1 MVEYKI
7 TDVQINMLI
16 RRMSALPWASVDPI
30 MQILR
35 EVIENGKREQQA
47 KVDKDRLKDDAQ
59 YETRIARAVGDT
71 V

>member
-1 MVEYKI
+1 MI
-7 TDVQINMLI
+7 I
-16 RRMSALPWASVDPI
+16 RRMSTLPWARVDPI

-47 KVDKDRLKDDAQ
+47 RVDKDNIKD
-59 YETRIARAVGDT
+59 IARAVGDT

>member
-16 RRMSALPWASVDPI
+16 RRMSTLPWARVDPI

-35 EVIENGKREQQA
+35 EIIENGKREQQA
-47 KVDKDRLKDDAQ
+47 RVDKDNIKD
-59 YETRIARAVGDT
+59 IARAVGDT

>member
-16 RRMSALPWASVDPI
+16 RRMRALPWASVDPI
-30 MQILR
+30 MQMLR

-47 KVDKDRLKDDAQ
+47 RVDQDKLKD
-59 YETRIARAVGDT
+59 IARAVGDT

>member
-7 TDVQINMLI
+7 TDVQINLII
-16 RRMSALPWASVDPI
+16 RRISALPWASVDPI

-35 EVIENGKREQQA
+35 EVIDNGKREQQA
-47 KVDKDRLKDDAQ
+47 RVDKDKLKD
-59 YETRIARAVGDT
+59 IARAVGDT

>member
-7 TDVQINMLI
+7 TDVQINMII
-16 RRMSALPWASVDPI
+16 RRMSTLPWARVDPI

-47 KVDKDRLKDDAQ
+47 RVDKDNIKD
-59 YETRIARAVGDT
+59 IARAVGDT

>member
-7 TDVQINMLI
+7 TDVQINLII
-16 RRMSALPWASVDPI
+16 RRMGALPWASVDPI

-35 EVIENGKREQQA
+35 EVIDNGKTEQQA
-47 KVDKDRLKDDAQ
+47 RVDKDRLKD
-59 YETRIARAVGDT
+59 IARAVGDT

>member
-7 TDVQINMLI
+7 TDVQINMII
-16 RRMSALPWASVDPI
+16 RRMSTLPWARVDPI

-35 EVIENGKREQQA
+35 EIIENGKREQQA
-47 KVDKDRLKDDAQ
+47 RVDKDNIKD
-59 YETRIARAVGDT
+59 IARAVGDT

>member
-1 MVEYKI
+1 MIEYKI
-7 TDVQINMLI
+7 TDVQINLLI

-35 EVIENGKREQQA
+35 EVIDNGKREQQA
-47 KVDKDRLKDDAQ
+47 RSDQDKLKD
-59 YETRIARAVGDT
+59 IARTVGDT

>member
-1 MVEYKI
+1 MIEYKI
-7 TDVQINMLI
+7 TDVQINLLI

-35 EVIENGKREQQA
+35 EVIDNGKREQQA
-47 KVDKDRLKDDAQ
+47 RSDQDKLKDI
-59 YETRIARAVGDT
+59 ERTVGDT

>member
-7 TDVQINMLI
+7 TDVQINLII

-47 KVDKDRLKDDAQ
+47 RVDKDKIKD
-59 YETRIARAVGDT
+59 IARAVGDM

>member
-7 TDVQINMLI
+7 TDVQINLII
-16 RRMSALPWASVDPI
+16 RRIGALPWASVDPI

-35 EVIENGKREQQA
+35 EVINNGKSEQQA
-47 KVDKDRLKDDAQ
+47 RIDQDKLKD
-59 YETRIARAVGDT
+59 IARAVGDT

>member
-7 TDVQINMLI
+7 TDVQINLII
-16 RRMSALPWASVDPI
+16 RRMGALPWASVDPI

-35 EVIENGKREQQA
+35 EVIDNGKREQQA
-47 KVDKDRLKDDAQ
+47 RVDKDNIKD
-59 YETRIARAVGDT
+59 IARAVGDT

>member
-7 TDVQINMLI
+7 TDVQINLII
-16 RRMSALPWASVDPI
+16 RRMGALPWASVDPI

-35 EVIENGKREQQA
+35 EVIDNGKREQQS
-47 KVDKDRLKDDAQ
+47 KVDKDSLKD
-59 YETRIARAVGDT
+59 IARAVGDT

>member
-7 TDVQINMLI
+7 TDLQINLII
-16 RRMSALPWASVDPI
+16 RRMGALPWASVDPI

-35 EVIENGKREQQA
+35 EIIDNGKREQQA
-47 KVDKDRLKDDAQ
+47 RVDKDKIKD
-59 YETRIARAVGDT
+59 IARAVGDT

>member
-7 TDVQINMLI
+7 TDVQINLII
-16 RRMSALPWASVDPI
+16 RRMGALPWASVDPI

-47 KVDKDRLKDDAQ
+47 RVDKDKIKD
-59 YETRIARAVGDT
+59 IARAVGDT

>member
-7 TDVQINMLI
+7 TDVQINLII
-16 RRMSALPWASVDPI
+16 RRMGALPWASVDPI

-35 EVIENGKREQQA
+35 EIIENGKREQQA
-47 KVDKDRLKDDAQ
+47 RVDKDNIKD
-59 YETRIARAVGDT
+59 IARAVGDT

>member
-7 TDVQINMLI
+7 TDVQINTLI

-47 KVDKDRLKDDAQ
+47 RVDKDRLKD
-59 YETRIARAVGDT
+59 IARAVGDT

>member
-7 TDVQINMLI
+7 TDVQINLII
-16 RRMSALPWASVDPI
+16 RRMGALPWASVDPI

-35 EVIENGKREQQA
+35 EIIDNGKREQQA
-47 KVDKDRLKDDAQ
+47 RVDKDNIKD
-59 YETRIARAVGDT
+59 IARAVGDT

>member
-7 TDVQINMLI
+7 TDVQINLII
-16 RRMSALPWASVDPI
+16 RRMGALPWASVEPI

-47 KVDKDRLKDDAQ
+47 RVDKDKIKD
-59 YETRIARAVGDT
+59 IARAVGDT

>member
-35 EVIENGKREQQA
+35 EVINNGKSEQQA
-47 KVDKDRLKDDAQ
+47 RIDQDKLKD
-59 YETRIARAVGDT
+59 IARAVGDT

>member
-35 EVIENGKREQQA
+35 EVTENGKREQQA
-47 KVDKDRLKDDAQ
+47 RVDKDNIKD
-59 YETRIARAVGDT
+59 IARAVGDT